1 MTKISGYNMY
11 SPFKTVNLTTPQ
23 STTSSLSEVKLG
35 SINIPSN
42 TFGVGDVIK
51 IEVAIK
57 KTGSNGLSSY
67 KLYWNSSDNIS
78 LPTPLQLLQYTNVAG
93 TTTTPIFF
101 SRRASIVTADGSGN
115 GTFNHLNTDGV
126 YQDYVR
132 IGNYVDTSLAINWT
146 IDSWIIIAGN
156 VANASD
162 SINCQWMRVTN
173 G

>member
-1 MTKISGYNMY
+1 MHN
-11 SPFKTVNLTTPQ
+11 PFKTVNLTTPQ
-23 STTSSLSEVKLG
+23 STTSSTLETKLG
-35 SINIPSN
+35 SINIPAN

-57 KTGSNGLSSY
+57 KTGSNGLSSF
-67 KLYWNSSDNIS
+67 KLYWNSADSIS
-78 LPTPLQLLQYTNVAG
+78 SPTPLQMLQYTNVVG

-101 SRRASIVTADGSGN
+101 SRRLGVVTSDGSGS
-115 GTFNHLNTDGV
+115 GSSALLNTV
-126 YQDYVR
+126 NIYQDYV
-132 IGNYVDTSLAINWT
+132 GAGPTTTPSSLAINWT
-146 IDSWIIIAGN
+146 IDSWVIIAGN

>member
-35 SINIPSN
+35 SINIPPN

-51 IEVAIK
+51 FEVAIK

-78 LPTPLQLLQYTNVAG
+78 SPTPLQILQYTNVVG

-101 SRRASIVTADGSGN
+101 SRRASIVTADGSGD

-126 YQDYVR
+126 YQDYIR
-132 IGNYVDTSLAINWT
+132 IGNFVNTSLLINWT

>member
-78 LPTPLQLLQYTNVAG
+78 LPTPLQMLQYTNVAG
-93 TTTTPIFF
+93 TTTTNFLF
-101 SRRASIVTADGSGN
+101 KK
-115 GTFNHLNTDGV
+115 
-126 YQDYVR
+126 
-132 IGNYVDTSLAINWT
+132 
-146 IDSWIIIAGN
+146 
-156 VANASD
+156 
-162 SINCQWMRVTN
+162 SINCYCRWKW
-173 G
+173 